1 MREISKPL
9 WLLAELTYRCPLQCP
24 YCSNPIDIAKYQSEL
39 DTSDWIRVLRE
50 ARKMGATQLGLSG
63 GEPLIRNDLEEIIHE
78 ARQLGYYS
86 NLITSGVG
94 MDEQRVAAFKSV
106 GLDHI
111 QISFQASDKELNN
124 YLAGTDSFQH
134 KIDMARIVKKHEY
147 PMVLNIV
154 IHRQNID
161 QIEDI
166 INMTA
171 ELNADYVELASTQY
185 YGWSKLNA
193 VHLLPTREQLAR
205 AEKTAHEYQK
215 KMAGSMRL

>member
-1 MREISKPL
+1 
-9 WLLAELTYRCPLQCP
+9 
-24 YCSNPIDIAKYQSEL
+24 
-39 DTSDWIRVLRE
+39 
-50 ARKMGATQLGLSG
+50 
-63 GEPLIRNDLEEIIHE
+63 
-78 ARQLGYYS
+78 
-86 NLITSGVG
+86 
-94 MDEQRVAAFKSV
+94 MDEQRVAAFKAA

-134 KIDMARIVKKHEY
+134 KVDMARIVKKYEY

-185 YGWSKLNA
+185 YGWSKLNVA
-193 VHLLPTREQLAR
+193 HLLPTREQLER
-205 AEKTAHEYQK
+205 AEKIAHEYQEK
-215 KMAGSMRL
+215 NGGFDAYSLRSTGLFRGTTKSVHERLGFDLPHHCTRWIRTSLSRGSAITGSRISKR